1 MQDGSNFNLIS
12 EIADE
17 DVNRLV
23 KAQESYGDS
32 WRSRGGG
39 GAFLMLARKG
49 GRVEKQVTKEGYDIF
64 KTINNDPSSTGIL
77 DDIRDLRRYLLLVEG
92 YVTDNWRE
100 EHNND

>member
-12 EIADE
+12 ELADE

-32 WRSRGGG
+32 WRSRGGV
-39 GAFLMLARKG
+39 GAFMMLARKWD
-49 GRVEKQVTKEGYDIF
+49 RIENQVTKEGYDIF